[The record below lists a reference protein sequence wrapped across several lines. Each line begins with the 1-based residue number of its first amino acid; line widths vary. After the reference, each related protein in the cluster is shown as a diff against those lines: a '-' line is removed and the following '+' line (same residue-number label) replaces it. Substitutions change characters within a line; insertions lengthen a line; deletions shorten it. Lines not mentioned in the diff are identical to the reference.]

1 MINCYQ
7 YTAQGWKF
15 FTKAKEWKSD
25 PAIFVTSEF
34 SSLTKVSPL
43 PIKSMSDGS
52 GGGSNTDHLE
62 LEEADIMHVGKAVEG
77 EARREGLYIR
87 WAFTLAALH

>member
-1 MINCYQ
+1 MNDDAQYSKQPSTMINCYQ

-25 PAIFVTSEF
+25 PAISVTSEF

-43 PIKSMSDGS
+43 RI
-52 GGGSNTDHLE
+52 
-62 LEEADIMHVGKAVEG
+62 
-77 EARREGLYIR
+77 
-87 WAFTLAALH
+87 